1 MAELTFDHLI
11 PGSGVDAPV
20 RELDFEH
27 LIPKGRGETAKAYAE
42 DIARSAGSG
51 IARGVIGVAGLP
63 ALVKYPARTAG
74 QYVGGKIAEYFGGD
88 PNRPPIESFI
98 PDPPTSEEAISGA
111 SRAGVPGLDYQ
122 PQTKVG
128 EYARTVGEFLP
139 GTMIGP
145 GGPVRNALRYAV
157 APGIVSETAGQITK
171 GTPYEAPA
179 RVGTALATGGVSAL
193 AGRPSVAARE
203 VARAAKGVTPQHIA
217 AAEALLRDAEAIGLP
232 LTRAEAIQQ
241 VTQGATRL
249 ADLQRLV
256 EGQGGLRQFMAQR
269 PGQIEATGRQAVEQ
283 IAPVTAQPSVVGPQ
297 VQQAAEGTI
306 EDVTAAINRRTRPL
320 YQTAETQSVG
330 PAAAQLTANEPI
342 YAQTLQEIR
351 SNPALNR
358 PIANLPDDSP
368 VVMDMV
374 RQRLKERANAA
385 TSLGQA
391 TPSNLEAASYGA
403 VERQAGQ
410 ESTAASPELAQARAQ
425 QAQLRQQYL
434 EPLMAGPIGKLSKT
448 PDVSRAAEALFPRN
462 PIPNSAGEVLT
473 AVQALSKRNPWA
485 ARQLVRA
492 HVESVFNNATRDLQA
507 GPSGF
512 GGASFR
518 SQLVGNKQQALNL
531 AEAIRGLPGGD
542 AILPGFDRM
551 LEVMEATGQR
561 QRIGSQTAFNQELQA
576 QLKSGGITGEV
587 TTLAAGGGMK
597 LPARIK
603 EKIEQWRLG
612 KNVDEIARLL
622 TDPKAADAF
631 RALADAPSDS
641 QRMIGAI
648 ARLYSISQ
656 RASNRESGGK
666 TAK

>member
-1 MAELTFDHLI
+1 MGMFDDLPDLPASGAPASVKRGMFDDLPDLPSTGQTLT
-11 PGSGVDAPV
+11 
-20 RELDFEH
+20 R
-27 LIPKGRGETAKAYAE
+27 YAE
-42 DIARSAGSG
+42 DAARSVASG
-51 IARGVIGVAGLP
+51 AARGAVGLAGVPELLKRGPSVLVEKITGVPAEKRLKSYLP
-63 ALVKYPARTAG
+63 EAL
-74 QYVGGKIAEYFGGD
+74 Q
-88 PNRPPIESFI
+88 NPPS
-98 PDPPTSEEAISGA
+98 SEEVISAA

-122 PQTKVG
+122 PQTKLG

-139 GTMIGP
+139 ASVVGP
-145 GGPVRNALRYAV
+145 GGAAPNALRFGV
-157 APGIVSETAGQITK
+157 APGLASEAAGQATK
-171 GTPYEAPA
+171 GTSLEPYA
-179 RVGTALATGGVSAL
+179 RAGAALVTGGASAL
-193 AGRPSVAARE
+193 AGRPGVAARE
-203 VARAAKGVTPQHIA
+203 VAKGLEGVSPQQLA
-217 AAEALLRDAEAIGLP
+217 AAEALMRDAEAIGLP

-249 ADLQRLV
+249 ADLQRIV
-256 EGQGGLRQFMAQR
+256 EGQGGLRGFMAQR
-269 PGQIEATGRQAVEQ
+269 PEQIEAAGRQAVEQ

-297 VQQAAEGTI
+297 IQQAAEGTI
-306 EDVTAAINRRTRPL
+306 SDVTAAINRHTRPL
-320 YQTAETQSVG
+320 YQAAETQSVG
-330 PAAAQLTANEPI
+330 PAAAQLAANEPL

-374 RQRLKERANAA
+374 RQRLRERADAA
-385 TSLGQA
+385 TSIGQA

-410 ESTAASPELAQARAQ
+410 ESTAASPELAHARAQ

-434 EPLMAGPIGKLSKT
+434 EPLTAGPLGKLSKIKE
-448 PDVSRAAEALFPRN
+448 VSQAAEALFPRN
-462 PIPNSAGEVLT
+462 PVPNSAGEILT
-473 AVQALSKRNPWA
+473 TVQALSKRNPWA

-518 SQLVGNKQQALNL
+518 SQLVGNKQQAENL
-531 AEAIRGLPGGD
+531 TAGIRGLPGGD

-587 TTLAAGGGMK
+587 TTLAAGGGLK

-603 EKIEQWRLG
+603 EKFEGWRLG

-622 TDPKAADAF
+622 TDPQAADAF
-631 RALADAPSDS
+631 RALADAPNGS

-666 TAK
+666 TPK

>member
-11 PGSGVDAPV
+11 PGSGVGAPAK
-20 RELDFEH
+20 ELTFDH
-27 LIPKGRGETAKAYAE
+27 LIPKSRGETAGAYAE
-42 DIARSAGSG
+42 DVAKSG
-51 IARGVIGVAGLP
+51 ASGLARGAVGLAGLP
-63 ALVKYPARTAG
+63 ALVKYPARAAG

-98 PDPPTSEEAISGA
+98 PEPLTSEEAISAA
-111 SRAGVPGLDYQ
+111 SRAGVTGLDYQ
-122 PQTKVG
+122 PQTKLG

-139 GTMIGP
+139 ASVVGP
-145 GGPVRNALRYAV
+145 GGVARNALRFGV
-157 APGIVSETAGQITK
+157 GPGLASEAAGQATK
-171 GTPYEAPA
+171 GTPAEPYA
-179 RVGTALATGGVSAL
+179 RAGAAVVTGGVSAL
-193 AGRPSVAARE
+193 AGRPGVAARE
-203 VARAAKGVTPQHIA
+203 VAKATEGVTPAQMD

-232 LTRAEAIQQ
+232 LTRAEAMQQ

-249 ADLQRLV
+249 ADLQRIV

-269 PGQIEATGRQAVEQ
+269 PGQIEAAGRQAVDQ

-297 VQQAAEGTI
+297 VQRAAEGTI
-306 EDVTAAINRRTRPL
+306 SDVTGAINRRTRPL
-320 YQTAETQSVG
+320 YQAAETQSVG
-330 PAAAQLTANEPI
+330 PAAENLAANEPI

-358 PIANLPDDSP
+358 PIANLPNDSP

-374 RQRLKERANAA
+374 RQRLRERADAA

-462 PIPNSAGEVLT
+462 PLPNSAGEVQT

-518 SQLVGNKQQALNL
+518 SQLIGNKQQAENL
-531 AEAIRGLPGGD
+531 AAGIRGLPGGD

-561 QRIGSQTAFNQELQA
+561 QRIGSQTAFNQELQG
-576 QLKSGGITGEV
+576 QLKSGGVTGEA
-587 TTLAAGGGMK
+587 TSIAAGGGIK

-603 EKIEQWRLG
+603 EKFEQWRLG

-631 RALADAPSDS
+631 RALADAPNGS

-656 RASNRESGGK
+656 RASNRESRGK
-666 TAK
+666 TPK